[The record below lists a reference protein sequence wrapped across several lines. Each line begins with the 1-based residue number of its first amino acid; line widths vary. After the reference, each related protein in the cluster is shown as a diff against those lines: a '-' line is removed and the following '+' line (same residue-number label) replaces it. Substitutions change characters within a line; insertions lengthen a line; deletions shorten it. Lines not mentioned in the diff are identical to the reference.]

1 MTGRSVVSLFACSA
15 ALTWSAAAVAHVRLL
30 SPQPRHP
37 TPANAAS
44 GDMIKSSP
52 CGCSQQECPN
62 GDVRDP
68 ARVTV
73 FEPGETI
80 TLEFDETIPHAGFFR
95 VSFDNVGQDAFEP
108 PPLARGDVQMGTPTL
123 PVLKDNVASTG
134 GGDYSVEITLPNTPC
149 ENCTLQLI
157 QVMSTAMS
165 WQEDDVYYTC
175 ADIALRGG
183 GGAGGMGSGGM
194 SAGGMAGGG
203 MSAGGMAGGT
213 SAGGMAGAGGVA
225 AGGAATGGAG
235 ASGMSAMGGAGMAS
249 AGMPGTG
256 GAPTAGSPATGGM
269 PPATGGTG
277 ATGGTA
283 PAVTPEEEAGCGC
296 RVTPHGSG
304 PGWLVLAAGAVA
316 AAWSR
321 RRRRAA

>member
-15 ALTWSAAAVAHVRLL
+15 ALTWSAAAAAHVRLL

-37 TPANAAS
+37 TPASPTS

-68 ARVTV
+68 ERVTV

-80 TLEFDETIPHAGFFR
+80 TVEFDETIPHSGFFR
-95 VSFDNVGQDAFEP
+95 VSFDNDGQDAFEP

-134 GGDYSVEITLPNTPC
+134 GGNYSVEITLPNMPC

-183 GGAGGMGSGGM
+183 GGAGGMGAGGM
-194 SAGGMAGGG
+194 SAGGM
-203 MSAGGMAGGT
+203 

-277 ATGGTA
+277 AAGGTA

-296 RVTPHGSG
+296 RVTPHASG